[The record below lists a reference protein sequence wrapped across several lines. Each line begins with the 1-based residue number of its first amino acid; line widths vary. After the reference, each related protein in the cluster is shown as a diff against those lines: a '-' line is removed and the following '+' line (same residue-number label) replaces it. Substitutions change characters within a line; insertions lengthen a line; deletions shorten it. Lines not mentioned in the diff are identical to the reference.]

1 MNKIMEKEWFNG
13 FVANGLQ
20 FRLDGYKINI
30 QGITYHICV
39 KNISGSEIE
48 IDNKIYFR
56 FDGKRVLKR
65 NAAGQTYIEGYESAV
80 RLVGGEGGANT
91 RGLGGNELI

>member
-30 QGITYHICV
+30 QGITYHI
-39 KNISGSEIE
+39 
-48 IDNKIYFR
+48 D
-56 FDGKRVLKR
+56 D
-65 NAAGQTYIEGYESAV
+65 SAV
-80 RLVGGEGGANT
+80 SVPSVAV
-91 RGLGGNELI
+91 

>member
-1 MNKIMEKEWFNG
+1 MEKEWFNG

-20 FRLDGYKINI
+20 FRLDGYKINL

-39 KNISGSEIE
+39 KNISGREIE
-48 IDNKIYFR
+48 IEKKIYFR

-65 NAAGQTYIEGYESAV
+65 NAAGQTYCEGYELAREEVWDYDLTVSAN
-80 RLVGGEGGANT
+80 RYHCSA
-91 RGLGGNELI
+91 

>member
-1 MNKIMEKEWFNG
+1 MEKEWFNG

-65 NAAGQTYIEGYESAV
+65 NAAGQTSKDM
-80 RLVGGEGGANT
+80 NW
-91 RGLGGNELI
+91 LGRRYGIMIACVI